1 MKTRN
6 KHIWL
11 SSLLTAILLFQWG
24 YGAIHVFT
32 SHTEFHF
39 QNKVDNSNEAV
50 YGVDYECDLCA
61 KLNTKPITFFF
72 TPKIAIAIAV
82 FLFLFGLI
90 ELRLSAFKF
99 YSNTQRGPPL
109 VH

>member
-11 SSLLTAILLFQWG
+11 SSLLIAILLFQWS

-39 QNKVDNSNEAV
+39 QNKKDNSNEVV
-50 YGVDYECDLCA
+50 YGVDYECELCA
-61 KLNTKPITFFF
+61 KLNTKPITFLSAPEL
-72 TPKIAIAIAV
+72 TLTIIT
-82 FLFLFGLI
+82 FLFLFSLI
-90 ELRLSAFKF
+90 ELRFDLFRF
-99 YSNTQRGPPL
+99 YSNSQRGPPP